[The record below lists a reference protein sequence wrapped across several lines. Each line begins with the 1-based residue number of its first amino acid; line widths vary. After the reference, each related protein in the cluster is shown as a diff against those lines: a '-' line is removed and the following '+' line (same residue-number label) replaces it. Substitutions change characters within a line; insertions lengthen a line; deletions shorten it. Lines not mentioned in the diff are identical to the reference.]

1 MASSTTHGA
10 SSILRRVHQGTQAAF
25 PLSLDALRSYP
36 FRTSP
41 IPTLDKPIV
50 ELGIFRPKWPK
61 FVPYIFGGPTTTVSL
76 RNRHGRP
83 TNHDGFSR
91 KPSWKITLPRRFLC
105 TTVVGRRRVILL
117 MIDDMSRGASGQWV
131 HGTLPEGNGIWRKGR
146 SEVKGIFRREAPEHT
161 ATYSGGAAV
170 TIHVIF
176 GPEIHSKDD
185 NNTLFVDKRLTCI
198 QRLHQGC
205 CRRKKHTLLCG
216 GQKHLPLASINFLW
230 TREVHNDL
238 KESWV

>member
-41 IPTLDKPIV
+41 IPTLDKP
-50 ELGIFRPKWPK
+50 
-61 FVPYIFGGPTTTVSL
+61 
-76 RNRHGRP
+76 
-83 TNHDGFSR
+83 
-91 KPSWKITLPRRFLC
+91 
-105 TTVVGRRRVILL
+105 GRRRVILL